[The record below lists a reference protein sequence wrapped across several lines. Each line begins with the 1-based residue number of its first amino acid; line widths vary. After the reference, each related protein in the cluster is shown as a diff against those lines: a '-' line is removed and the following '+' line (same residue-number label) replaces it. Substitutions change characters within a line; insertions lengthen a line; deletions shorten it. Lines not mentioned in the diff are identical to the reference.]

1 MLPINNKKAQV
12 SAPFEVLIAVIIMM
26 FVIVSGNYA
35 LKNLSENTCLG
46 DKRQDFSNL
55 ISSLREVILGSDL
68 AYRTIDFKTKA
79 CYNESYEKTYL
90 NIVSNDK
97 DLCERYCG
105 SGTSCVLLMYSYVN
119 EEKLDYKHPIPPI
132 CTFLPTNLQ
141 FGTNIDCGI
150 TDPDDPRKTI
160 NPSEIQNGIPNGT
173 YKITKRP
180 SHTANQICMVKIR

>member
-1 MLPINNKKAQV
+1 MIPINNKKAQV

-68 AYRTIDFKTKA
+68 TYRTIDFKTKA

-90 NIVSNDK
+90 NVISDNRDM
-97 DLCERYCG
+97 CERFCG
-105 SGTSCVLLMYSYVN
+105 SGTSCVLLMYAYEN
-119 EEKLDYKHPIPPI
+119 PERFDYKHPIPPI
-132 CTFLPTNLQ
+132 CTYLPTNIV
-141 FGTNIDCGI
+141 FGSDTECETS
-150 TDPDDPRKTI
+150 TDDSREAI
-160 NPSEIQNGIPNGT
+160 NPTVEGNNIPNGT
-173 YKITKRP
+173 YRIHKL
-180 SHTANQICMVKIR
+180 SDNNQYRICMIKIR